1 MNCSLSR
8 GTPVTLA
15 PITLS
20 HTWDGGRGHARA
32 SAAVRGLGKSQENQR
47 LVSYGTPFLPYHRLR
62 CHLYQRGEGG
72 LMTTATSEAELE
84 ERGLKGLFIV
94 GGTVKEVITTPE
106 PQAVREHLSSLLQVK
121 NLVVLLGSGASFHLG
136 SPRTRDLTN
145 EQVLNLIK
153 EAGDEPTSAD
163 EALLATINPTNSG
176 DLEKLLN
183 GLQLAASLAVQA
195 GQDAVTMGSGPEA
208 KSYPKDQVD
217 GLRRRV
223 NRALAD
229 ACRLPKVGEQ
239 LDPPF
244 DSDPLLAHRTFLS
257 RLVRSRRVNLP
268 RPQVFTTNYDL
279 IIESA
284 LDELGYPYIDGF
296 SGTVD
301 RRLNLAFYG
310 LDFHRVETTTQSVLA
325 RAEGALYLHKVH
337 GSLNWR
343 SSSDKD
349 RLTGLE
355 SLEVRQSDASADDD
369 ELVLIYPTS
378 AKEGDTLAYPYSDL
392 LRLLGDAVQ
401 QEDTAVIVAGYGFAD
416 PHINRL
422 LLRSL
427 ATNSALNV
435 LVADPFAVLED
446 ADMAALTSDAQQRQL
461 SGISVTPKKTA
472 IAALAAASD
481 SRIAV
486 LTGEHG
492 KFTELARLMP
502 GSSPLGETPTAV
514 AALIEALEQAAR
526 GSAPPIPGSEL
537 L

>member
-1 MNCSLSR
+1 MATESTEPELD
-8 GTPVTLA
+8 TTA
-15 PITLS
+15 Q
-20 HTWDGGRGHARA
+20 
-32 SAAVRGLGKSQENQR
+32 RGLF
-47 LVSYGTPFLPYHRLR
+47 V
-62 CHLYQRGEGG
+62 
-72 LMTTATSEAELE
+72 
-84 ERGLKGLFIV
+84 V
-94 GGTVKEVITTPE
+94 GGTVKEVITTSE
-106 PQAVREHLSSLLQVK
+106 PQCVREHLSSLLQVK
-121 NLVVLLGSGASFHLG
+121 NLVILLGSGASFHLG
-136 SPRTRDLTN
+136 SPKTRDLTN
-145 EQVLNLIK
+145 QQVLELISGSGGK
-153 EAGDEPTSAD
+153 PTEKDA
-163 EALLATINPTNSG
+163 ALLTTINPSDNG

-183 GLQLAASLAVQA
+183 GLQLASSLAAQA
-195 GQDAVTMGSGPEA
+195 GQSSVTLGSGTDVRSYA
-208 KSYPKDQVD
+208 KEEVD
-217 GLRRRV
+217 GLRQRI
-223 NRALAD
+223 NRALAE
-229 ACRLPKVGEQ
+229 ACRLPKDTEK

-244 DSDPLLAHRTFLS
+244 DVDPLLAHRTFLS
-257 RLVRSRRVNLP
+257 RIVRSRRANLP
-268 RPQVFTTNYDL
+268 RPRIFTTNYDL
-279 IIESA
+279 VIESA

-325 RAEGALYLHKVH
+325 RADGALYLHKIH

-343 SSSDKD
+343 SSSERD
-349 RLTGLE
+349 RLTGLD
-355 SLEVRQSDASADDD
+355 SLEIKQGSGGAD

-427 ATNSALNV
+427 ATNSALNI

-446 ADMAALTSDAQQRQL
+446 SDMAALSSDAQQVQL
-461 SGISVTPKKTA
+461 DDLNVTPKQTA
-472 IAALAAASD
+472 IAALANASD

-502 GSSPLGETPTAV
+502 GVSPQGEAPMAV
-514 AALIEALEQAAR
+514 AAMIEALEQAAR
-526 GSAPPIPGSEL
+526 GSTAPISGREL

>member
-1 MNCSLSR
+1 MNTNNHEEDSE
-8 GTPVTLA
+8 
-15 PITLS
+15 
-20 HTWDGGRGHARA
+20 DG
-32 SAAVRGLGKSQENQR
+32 
-47 LVSYGTPFLPYHRLR
+47 P
-62 CHLYQRGEGG
+62 
-72 LMTTATSEAELE
+72 
-84 ERGLKGLFIV
+84 KGLFVV
-94 GGTVKEVITTPE
+94 GGTVKEVITTSE
-106 PQAVREHLSSLLQVK
+106 PQVVREHLSALLQVK

-136 SPRTRDLTN
+136 SPKTRDLTN
-145 EQVLNLIK
+145 KQVLDLIK
-153 EAGDEPTSAD
+153 DAGGEPTSED
-163 EALLATINPTNSG
+163 EALLTTINPTDSG

-183 GLQLAASLAVQA
+183 GLQLAASLATQA
-195 GQDAVTMGSGPEA
+195 GQDAVTLGSGSDA
-208 KSYPKDQVD
+208 KSYPKKEVE
-217 GLRRRV
+217 GLRQRI
-223 NRALAD
+223 NRALAE
-229 ACRLPKVGEQ
+229 ACRLPKEGGQ

-244 DSDPLLAHRTFLS
+244 DNDPLLAHRTFLS
-257 RLVRSRRVNLP
+257 RIVRSRRANLP
-268 RPQVFTTNYDL
+268 RPRIFTTNYDL
-279 IIESA
+279 VIEGA

-325 RAEGALYLHKVH
+325 RAEGGVYLHKVH

-343 SSSDKD
+343 SSKDRD

-355 SLEVRQSDASADDD
+355 SLEVKQSDAPAEDG

-446 ADMAALTSDAQQRQL
+446 ADMAALTSDAQQRPVDDL
-461 SGISVTPKKTA
+461 DITPKQTA
-472 IAALAAASD
+472 IAALARASD

-492 KFTELARLMP
+492 KFTELTSLMP
-502 GSSPLGETPTAV
+502 GSSLQGETPTAV
-514 AALIEALEQAAR
+514 ATLVEALEQAAR

>member
-1 MNCSLSR
+1 VSTGSSAEESEA
-8 GTPVTLA
+8 T
-15 PITLS
+15 
-20 HTWDGGRGHARA
+20 RA
-32 SAAVRGLGKSQENQR
+32 S
-47 LVSYGTPFLPYHRLR
+47 
-62 CHLYQRGEGG
+62 
-72 LMTTATSEAELE
+72 
-84 ERGLKGLFIV
+84 GLFIV
-94 GGTVKEVITTPE
+94 GGTVKEVITTSE
-106 PQAVREHLSSLLQVK
+106 PQTVREYLGSLLQVK

-136 SPRTRDLTN
+136 SPKTRDLTN
-145 EQVLNLIK
+145 EQVLDLIS
-153 EAGDEPTSAD
+153 EADGQPTLED
-163 EALLATINPTNSG
+163 RELLATINPTDNG

-183 GLQLAASLAVQA
+183 GLQLAASLAAQA
-195 GQDAVTMGSGPEA
+195 GQDAVTLGAGPDA
-208 KSYPKDQVD
+208 KSYPKDHVE
-217 GLRRRV
+217 GLRRRI
-223 NRALAD
+223 NRALAE
-229 ACRLPKVGEQ
+229 ACRLPKAGMR

-244 DSDPLLAHRTFLS
+244 DADPLLAHRTFLS
-257 RLVRSRRVNLP
+257 RIMRGRRANLP
-268 RPQVFTTNYDL
+268 RPRVFTTNYDL
-279 IIESA
+279 VVERA

-343 SSSDKD
+343 SSTDRD

-355 SLEVRQSDASADDD
+355 SLEVKQSDASAGGD

-378 AKEGDTLAYPYSDL
+378 AKEGDSLAYPYSDL

-435 LVADPFAVLED
+435 LVADPYAVLED
-446 ADMAALTSDAQQRQL
+446 ADMASITADAQQRRF
-461 SGISVTPKKTA
+461 SDVDVTPKKTA
-472 IAALAAASD
+472 IAALSQADD

-486 LTGEHG
+486 LTGESG
-492 KFTELARLMP
+492 KFTELAQLLP
-502 GSSPLGETPTAV
+502 GSSLQGETPAAV
-514 AALIEALEQAAR
+514 ASLIEALEQAAR
-526 GSAPPIPGSEL
+526 GSAAPIPGGEL

>member
-1 MNCSLSR
+1 
-8 GTPVTLA
+8 
-15 PITLS
+15 
-20 HTWDGGRGHARA
+20 
-32 SAAVRGLGKSQENQR
+32 
-47 LVSYGTPFLPYHRLR
+47 
-62 CHLYQRGEGG
+62 
-72 LMTTATSEAELE
+72 MTTDGADAELKE
-84 ERGLKGLFIV
+84 AGPKGLFII
-94 GGTVKEVITTPE
+94 GGIVKEVITTSE
-106 PQAVREHLSSLLQVK
+106 PKTVREHLSSLLQVK

-145 EQVLNLIK
+145 KQVVDLIK
-153 EAGDEPTSAD
+153 DSGEEPTD
-163 EALLATINPTNSG
+163 EDAALLRTINPTDNG

-183 GLQLAASLAVQA
+183 GLQLAASLADQTE
-195 GQDAVTMGSGPEA
+195 QYAVTLGSGSDST
-208 KSYPKDQVD
+208 SYSKVDVD
-217 GLRRRV
+217 GLRRRI
-223 NRALAD
+223 NRALAE
-229 ACRLPKVGEQ
+229 ACRLPKTGGGREAPY
-239 LDPPF
+239 DI
-244 DSDPLLAHRTFLS
+244 DPLLAHRTFLS
-257 RLVRSRRVNLP
+257 RILRSRRANLP
-268 RPQVFTTNYDL
+268 RPRVFTTNYDL
-279 IIESA
+279 VVESA

-310 LDFHRVETTTQSVLA
+310 LDFHRIETTTQSVLA

-343 SSSDKD
+343 STSDRD

-355 SLEVRQSDASADDD
+355 SLEVRQRDAAARDD

-435 LVADPFAVLED
+435 IVADPFAVLND
-446 ADMAALTSDAQQRQL
+446 VDMAALTSEAQQRQL
-461 SGISVTPKKTA
+461 DDLDITPKNTA
-472 IAALAAASD
+472 IAALARASD

-502 GSSPLGETPTAV
+502 GSSPQGETPTAV
-514 AALIEALEQAAR
+514 ATLIEALEQAAR
-526 GSAPPIPGSEL
+526 GSAPAIPGSEVL
-537 L
+537 

>member
-1 MNCSLSR
+1 
-8 GTPVTLA
+8 
-15 PITLS
+15 
-20 HTWDGGRGHARA
+20 
-32 SAAVRGLGKSQENQR
+32 
-47 LVSYGTPFLPYHRLR
+47 
-62 CHLYQRGEGG
+62 
-72 LMTTATSEAELE
+72 MTTESTATALE
-84 ERGLKGLFIV
+84 EAGPKGLFIV
-94 GGTVKEVITTPE
+94 GGTVKEVITNSEART
-106 PQAVREHLSSLLQVK
+106 VRDHLSSLLQVK
-121 NLVVLLGSGASFHLG
+121 NLVILLGSGASFHLG
-136 SPRTRDLTN
+136 SPKTRDLTN
-145 EQVLNLIK
+145 QQVLDLIK
-153 EAGDEPTSAD
+153 DAGGEARSED
-163 EALLATINPTNSG
+163 EALLATINPTDSG

-183 GLQLAASLAVQA
+183 GLQLAASLAAQA
-195 GQDAVTMGSGPEA
+195 GQDAVTIGSGA
-208 KSYPKDQVD
+208 DARSYPKEDVE
-217 GLRRRV
+217 GLRQRI
-223 NRALAD
+223 NRALAE
-229 ACRLPKVGEQ
+229 ACRLPKAGKH
-239 LDPPF
+239 LDAPY
-244 DSDPLLAHRTFLS
+244 DVDPCFAHRTFLAGA
-257 RLVRSRRVNLP
+257 VRSRRANLP
-268 RPQVFTTNYDL
+268 RPRVFTTNYDL
-279 IIESA
+279 VIETA

-310 LDFHRVETTTQSVLA
+310 LDFHRVEMTTQSVLA

-343 SSSDKD
+343 SVSDRD

-355 SLEVRQSDASADDD
+355 SLEVKQRDASTRDD

-435 LVADPFAVLED
+435 LVADPFAVLDD
-446 ADMAALTSDAQQRQL
+446 ADLAALTPDAQQRQL
-461 SGISVTPKKTA
+461 DDLPITSKQTA
-472 IAALAAASD
+472 IAALAKAGD

-502 GSSPLGETPTAV
+502 GPSPQRETPTGV
-514 AALIEALEQAAR
+514 ATLIEALEHAAR
-526 GSAPPIPGSEL
+526 GSAHSIPASDL

>member
-1 MNCSLSR
+1 M
-8 GTPVTLA
+8 
-15 PITLS
+15 
-20 HTWDGGRGHARA
+20 
-32 SAAVRGLGKSQENQR
+32 
-47 LVSYGTPFLPYHRLR
+47 
-62 CHLYQRGEGG
+62 
-72 LMTTATSEAELE
+72 MTTSAGTELE
-84 ERGLKGLFIV
+84 EKPSGLLVV
-94 GGTVKEVITTPE
+94 GGTVKEVITTSE
-106 PQAVREHLSSLLQVK
+106 PTAVQEHLGSLLQVK

-136 SPRTRDLTN
+136 SPKTRDLTN
-145 EQVLNLIK
+145 KQVLDLIR
-153 EAGDEPTSAD
+153 EAGREPTREHQD
-163 EALLATINPTNSG
+163 LLATINPTDSG

-183 GLQLAASLAVQA
+183 GLQLAASLAAQA
-195 GQDAVTMGSGPEA
+195 GQDSVTLGSGDGA
-208 KSYPKDQVD
+208 KSYSKDQVD
-217 GLRRRV
+217 DLRQQI
-223 NRALAD
+223 NRALAE
-229 ACRLPKVGEQ
+229 ACRLPKPGKPLEA
-239 LDPPF
+239 PF
-244 DSDPLLAHRTFLS
+244 DTDPLLAHRTFLS
-257 RLVRSRRVNLP
+257 RIIRSRRANLP

-279 IIESA
+279 VIESA

-325 RAEGALYLHKVH
+325 RAEGALYLYKVH

-355 SLEVRQSDASADDD
+355 SLEVKHSNALTEDDQ
-369 ELVLIYPTS
+369 LVLIYPTS

-446 ADMAALTSDAQQRQL
+446 ADITSLTPDCQQRQL
-461 SGISVTPKKTA
+461 NDLGVTPKKTA
-472 IAALAAASD
+472 IAALATSTD
-481 SRIAV
+481 SRISV

-492 KFTELARLMP
+492 KFTELARLLP
-502 GSSPLGETPTAV
+502 GASQLGDAPTAV
-514 AALIEALEQAAR
+514 AALIESLEQVAR
-526 GSAPPIPGSEL
+526 GGTPPVPGSEPL
-537 L
+537 

>member
-1 MNCSLSR
+1 M
-8 GTPVTLA
+8 T
-15 PITLS
+15 
-20 HTWDGGRGHARA
+20 A
-32 SAAVRGLGKSQENQR
+32 SSTESEVEDVDPTGL
-47 LVSYGTPFLPYHRLR
+47 L
-62 CHLYQRGEGG
+62 
-72 LMTTATSEAELE
+72 
-84 ERGLKGLFIV
+84 IV
-94 GGTVKEVITTPE
+94 GGTVKEVITSSE
-106 PQAVREHLSSLLQVK
+106 SQGVRDYLGSLLQVK

-136 SPRTRDLTN
+136 SPKTRDLTN
-145 EQVLNLIK
+145 AQVLELIG
-153 EAGDEPTSAD
+153 EAGCDPAED
-163 EALLATINPTNSG
+163 DQALLATINPTDSG

-183 GLQLAASLAVQA
+183 GLQLAAALATQA
-195 GQDAVTMGSGPEA
+195 GQTEVTLGSGA
-208 KSYPKDQVD
+208 QARSYRKDQVE
-217 GLRRRV
+217 GLRQRV
-223 NRALAD
+223 NRALAE
-229 ACRLPKVGEQ
+229 ACRLPKEGAS
-239 LDPPF
+239 LGPPF
-244 DSDPLLAHRTFLS
+244 DTDPLLAHRTFLS
-257 RLVRSRRVNLP
+257 RIVRSRRANLP
-268 RPQVFTTNYDL
+268 RPRVFTTNYDL
-279 IIESA
+279 VIESA

-343 SSSDKD
+343 SSSNTD

-355 SLEVRQSDASADDD
+355 SLEVKQSDDPAGAD

-435 LVADPFAVLED
+435 LVADPFAVLEAPD
-446 ADMAALTSDAQQRQL
+446 IAALTSDAHQRDL
-461 SGISVTPKKTA
+461 DDLGVTPKQTA
-472 IAALAAASD
+472 IAALAKAGD

-486 LTGEHG
+486 LTGDHG

-502 GSSPLGETPTAV
+502 GSSPHGETPTAV
-514 AALIEALEQAAR
+514 SALIEALEQAAR
-526 GSAPPIPGSEL
+526 GSAPSIPGGEL

>member
-1 MNCSLSR
+1 
-8 GTPVTLA
+8 
-15 PITLS
+15 
-20 HTWDGGRGHARA
+20 
-32 SAAVRGLGKSQENQR
+32 
-47 LVSYGTPFLPYHRLR
+47 
-62 CHLYQRGEGG
+62 
-72 LMTTATSEAELE
+72 MTTDSTEAELE
-84 ERGLKGLFIV
+84 EVGPKGLLIV
-94 GGTVKEVITTPE
+94 GGSVKEVITTSE
-106 PQAVREHLSSLLQVK
+106 SQAVREHLSSLLQVK

-136 SPRTRDLTN
+136 SPKTRDLTN
-145 EQVLNLIK
+145 EQVLDLIT
-153 EAGDEPTSAD
+153 EAGGERTEEDQE
-163 EALLATINPTNSG
+163 LLATINPNDSG
-176 DLEKLLN
+176 DLERLLN
-183 GLQLAASLAVQA
+183 GLQLAASLAAQA
-195 GQDAVTMGSGPEA
+195 GQNAVTLGSGSDA
-208 KSYPKDQVD
+208 KPYAKDQVD
-217 GLRRRV
+217 GLRRRI
-223 NRALAD
+223 NRALGE
-229 ACRLPKVGEQ
+229 ACRLPKAGKQ
-239 LDPPF
+239 LDAPF

-257 RLVRSRRVNLP
+257 RIVSNRRTNLP
-268 RPQVFTTNYDL
+268 RPRIFTTNYDL
-279 IIESA
+279 LIESA

-310 LDFHRVETTTQSVLA
+310 LDFHRVDTTTQSVLA

-343 SSSDKD
+343 SSTDRD

-355 SLEVRQSDASADDD
+355 SLEVKQSDTPAEDD

-427 ATNSALNV
+427 ATNSALSV
-435 LVADPFAVLED
+435 LVVDPYAVFED
-446 ADMAALTSDAQQRQL
+446 ADMAALTSAAEQREVDDL
-461 SGISVTPKKTA
+461 NVTPKKTA
-472 IAALAAASD
+472 IAALAKVSD

-486 LTGEHG
+486 LTGEPG

-502 GSSPLGETPTAV
+502 GSSPQGETPTAV
-514 AALIEALEQAAR
+514 ATLIEALEQAAR
-526 GSAPPIPGSEL
+526 GSAPPIPGSDEL

>member
-1 MNCSLSR
+1 
-8 GTPVTLA
+8 
-15 PITLS
+15 
-20 HTWDGGRGHARA
+20 
-32 SAAVRGLGKSQENQR
+32 
-47 LVSYGTPFLPYHRLR
+47 
-62 CHLYQRGEGG
+62 
-72 LMTTATSEAELE
+72 MTAGSTETELE
-84 ERGLKGLFIV
+84 DVGPTGLLIV
-94 GGTVKEVITTPE
+94 GGTVKEVITSSE
-106 PQAVREHLSSLLQVK
+106 SQGVREYLGSLLQVK

-136 SPRTRDLTN
+136 SPKTRDLTN
-145 EQVLNLIK
+145 AQVFELIR
-153 EAGDEPTSAD
+153 EAGCEPAED
-163 EALLATINPTNSG
+163 DQALLATINPTDSG

-183 GLQLAASLAVQA
+183 GLQLAAALATQA
-195 GQDAVTMGSGPEA
+195 GQAAVTLGSGA
-208 KSYPKDQVD
+208 DARSYPKDQVD
-217 GLRRRV
+217 GLRRRI
-223 NRALAD
+223 NRALAE
-229 ACRLPKVGEQ
+229 ACRLPKEVTS

-244 DSDPLLAHRTFLS
+244 DTDPLLAHRTFLS
-257 RLVRSRRVNLP
+257 RIVRSRRANLP
-268 RPQVFTTNYDL
+268 RPRVFTTNYDL
-279 IIESA
+279 VIESA

-343 SSSDKD
+343 SSSDRD

-355 SLEVRQSDASADDD
+355 SLEVKQSNAPAEAD

-435 LVADPFAVLED
+435 LVSDPFAVFED
-446 ADMAALTSDAQQRQL
+446 ADMATLTSDARQQQL
-461 SGISVTPKKTA
+461 SELNVTPKKSA
-472 IAALAAASD
+472 IAALATASD

-492 KFTELARLMP
+492 KFSQLANLMP
-502 GSSPLGETPTAV
+502 GSSPQGETPTAV

-526 GSAPPIPGSEL
+526 GTAPQVPGIEL